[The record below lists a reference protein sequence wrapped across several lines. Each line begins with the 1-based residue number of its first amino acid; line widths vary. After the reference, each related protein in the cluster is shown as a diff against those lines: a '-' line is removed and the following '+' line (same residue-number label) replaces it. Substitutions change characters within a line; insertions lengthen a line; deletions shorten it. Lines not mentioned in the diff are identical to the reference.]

1 MEQDNGQ
8 LRNLINSA
16 KTLSTN
22 ITMSIRNNFPIDTDT
37 QNLLGIAR
45 QIVPLI
51 NDNYKGIANVPMK

>member
-16 KTLSTN
+16 KTLSTK

-45 QIVPLI
+45 QIVPT
-51 NDNYKGIANVPMK
+51 DK